1 MIAMAAGLSLKGK
14 KVFCYAMAPFIT
26 SRCYEQIKCSIAAMD
41 QNVNLIGIGVGLGYA
56 DAGPT
61 HYTTEDIATMRV
73 FPNIEILTPSDE
85 LSTNIIANHCIQQ
98 DGFRFIR
105 LDRDALPE
113 VYNKGQFDLNSG
125 FKEIKEGKKTCV
137 VSSGYILNQIY
148 HLMEDAEFG
157 LIDLFRIKPIDKKL
171 IEVLRKYEKVISIEE
186 QWIEGGMGS
195 KILEIISDNNLD
207 TKVERKGLDDIFYF
221 QNGGRDFLHKKHG
234 LNIPEILKRI

>member
-1 MIAMAAGLSLKGK
+1 
-14 KVFCYAMAPFIT
+14 
-26 SRCYEQIKCSIAAMD
+26 
-41 QNVNLIGIGVGLGYA
+41 
-56 DAGPT
+56 
-61 HYTTEDIATMRV
+61 
-73 FPNIEILTPSDE
+73 
-85 LSTNIIANHCIQQ
+85 
-98 DGFRFIR
+98 
-105 LDRDALPE
+105 
-113 VYNKGQFDLNSG
+113 
-125 FKEIKEGKKTCV
+125 
-137 VSSGYILNQIY
+137 
-148 HLMEDAEFG
+148 MEDAEFG